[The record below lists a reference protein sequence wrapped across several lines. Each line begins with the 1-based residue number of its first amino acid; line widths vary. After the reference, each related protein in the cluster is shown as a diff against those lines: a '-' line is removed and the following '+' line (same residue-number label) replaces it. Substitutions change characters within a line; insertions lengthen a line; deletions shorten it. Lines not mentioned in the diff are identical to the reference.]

1 MKTHIRICTHTS
13 CCQRGSEKIATTLK
27 QSFSTDEAD
36 IATTGDCF
44 RFCKSGPNI
53 AVNGA
58 VLHHMSPANAAA
70 RVREAIGKKTVKKEA
85 VGTRSLDELDDVLD
99 ELIGI

>member
-1 MKTHIRICTHTS
+1 MKTHIRVCTNTS
-13 CCQRGSEKIATTLK
+13 CCQRGSEKIAAALK
-27 QSFSTDEAD
+27 QSLRADEAD
-36 IATTGDCF
+36 ITTTGDCF

-58 VLHHMSPANAAA
+58 VLHHISPANAAA
-70 RVREAIGKKTVKKEA
+70 RVREAVGKKTVKKEA